1 MKKKLFDLQLFAED
15 AATSAEQ
22 TETKP
27 TETDAQ
33 VKSEEKPDGKTKA
46 AAKYT
51 DEDVNELFNKKFAE
65 WQKKKDRE
73 MDEVK
78 KLAEMNAQ
86 EKAEYE
92 LNKEREAHAA
102 TQKAFD
108 ELKRK
113 DTLSEMTKT
122 ARKMLSDSG
131 INASD
136 ELLSVMVTTDAEQT
150 KKAIDGFTK
159 LYKEAVEAGVKER
172 LRGETPKAGTG
183 SVAAPVS
190 EIDKR
195 IKKYL

>member
-1 MKKKLFDLQLFAED
+1 MKKLFELQLFAED
-15 AATSAEQ
+15 EAGTVGAAA

-27 TETDAQ
+27 TETNAK
-33 VKSEEKPDGKTKA
+33 VTSEEKPDGKTRSD
-46 AAKYT
+46 AKYT
-51 DEDVNELFNKKFAE
+51 DADVDKMKIRWKNEWKE
-65 WQKKKDRE
+65 QQQKAV
-73 MDEVK
+73 DEAK
-78 KLAEMNAQ
+78 KLAEMSAT

-92 LNKEREAHAA
+92 RDKITKERDEL
-102 TQKAFD
+102 QKALD

-131 INASD
+131 INVSD

-150 KKAIDGFTK
+150 KNAIDGFTK
-159 LYKEAVEAGVKER
+159 LYKEAVEAAVKER

-183 SVAAPVS
+183 VAAPVS

>member
-1 MKKKLFDLQLFAED
+1 MKKRMFDLQIFAED

-27 TETDAQ
+27 TETDAK
-33 VKSEEKPDGKTKA
+33 VISEEKPDGKTKS

-51 DEDVNELFNKKFAE
+51 DEDFDRKLNQKFAE
-65 WQKKKDRE
+65 WQKNKEKE
-73 MDEVK
+73 ISEAK

-92 LNKEREAHAA
+92 LNKEREAHAE
-102 TQKAFD
+102 TQKALD

-136 ELLSVMVTTDAEQT
+136 EILSVLVTTDAEQT
-150 KKAIDGFTK
+150 KSAIDGFTK

>member
-1 MKKKLFDLQLFAED
+1 MKKRLFDLQMFAED
-15 AATSAEQ
+15 AAESAAPA

-27 TETDAQ
+27 TDTDAQ
-33 VKSEEKPDGKTKA
+33 VKSEEKPEGKTKS

-51 DEDVNELFNKKFAE
+51 DEDVNKLIDKKFAE
-65 WQKKKDRE
+65 WQQKKDRE
-73 MDEVK
+73 INEAK

-92 LNKEREAHAA
+92 LKKERENHAA
-102 TQKAFD
+102 TQKALD

-131 INASD
+131 ISVSD
-136 ELLSVMVTTDAEQT
+136 ELLAVMVTTDAEQT
-150 KKAIDGFTK
+150 KNAIDGFAK
-159 LYKEAVEAGVKER
+159 LYKEAVEAAVKER
-172 LRGETPKAGTG
+172 LRGETPRAGTG
-183 SVAAPVS
+183 TPAPVS

-195 IKKYL
+195 IKKYI

>member
-1 MKKKLFDLQLFAED
+1 MKKIMFDLQLFAED
-15 AATSAEQ
+15 AANSAEQ

-27 TETDAQ
+27 TETEAK
-33 VKSEEKPDGKTKA
+33 VTSEEKPDGKTKS

-51 DEDVNELFNKKFAE
+51 DEDFDRKLNQKFAE
-65 WQKKKDRE
+65 WQKKKDE
-73 MDEVK
+73 EISEAK

-102 TQKAFD
+102 TQKALD

-113 DTLSEMTKT
+113 DTLTEMTKT

-136 ELLSVMVTTDAEQT
+136 EILSVLVTTDAEQT
-150 KKAIDGFTK
+150 KNAIDGFTK

-183 SVAAPVS
+183 TVAAPVS

>member
-1 MKKKLFDLQLFAED
+1 MKKMFDLQLFAED
-15 AATSAEQ
+15 AANSAAQ
-22 TETKP
+22 AVETKP
-27 TETDAQ
+27 TETDAK
-33 VKSEEKPDGKTKA
+33 VISEEKPDGKTKT

-51 DEDVNELFNKKFAE
+51 DEDFDRKLNQKFAE
-65 WQKKKDRE
+65 WQKNKEKE
-73 MDEVK
+73 ISEAK

-92 LNKEREAHAA
+92 LNKEREAHAE
-102 TQKAFD
+102 TQKALD
-108 ELKRK
+108 KLKRK

-136 ELLSVMVTTDAEQT
+136 EILSVLVTTDAEQT
-150 KKAIDGFTK
+150 KNAIDGFTK

-183 SVAAPVS
+183 VAAPVS